1 MATIKRIGTIAA
13 AAALCLAIVTP
24 AMAASD
30 ITVGDFVQRLAKAK
44 GLAGT
49 DARVA
54 NDALRGVGIRLPSE
68 LNFANRLTEGDVAV
82 ISRVAGL
89 TVRTSNPL
97 NDFSS
102 QQTDLFFA
110 SFRDDLI
117 GGGDDNAPRSHTNPG
132 AGGGPGN
139 GQSGPPFDP
148 FTKGKHGKGKGKGVF
163 TPTDPE

>member
-1 MATIKRIGTIAA
+1 MASIKRIGTIATI
-13 AAALCLAIVTP
+13 AALCLVFVTP

-44 GLAGT
+44 GVAGT

-54 NDALRGVGIRLPSE
+54 SDSLRGIGIRLPAE
-68 LNFANRLTEGDVAV
+68 LNFASRLTEGDVAV
-82 ISRVAGL
+82 ISRAAGL

-97 NDFSS
+97 NDFTS
-102 QQTDLFFA
+102 QQTEMFFI
-110 SFRDDLI
+110 SFKDDLGD
-117 GGGDDNAPRSHTNPG
+117 GGNQTRSHDNPG
-132 AGGGPGN
+132 EGGGPGN
-139 GQSGPPFDP
+139 GNGGPPFDP